1 MDNIITHQ
9 PWCTDHEPADGSGFP
24 GQCCTA
30 AIDVAPH
37 VAVWLTHTDMGTR
50 VVVDGSP
57 LSGIELNLDEVLD
70 LSDAVRRLY
79 DVAVPR

>member
-1 MDNIITHQ
+1 MEGETIMHNIITHQ
-9 PWCTDHEPADGSGFP
+9 PWCQDHTP
-24 GQCCTA
+24 GQCCTI

-37 VAVWLTHTDMGTR
+37 VAVWLTQTDMGAR
-50 VVVDGSP
+50 VVVDGP
-57 LSGIELNLDEVLD
+57 PFSGLELTGDEALE